1 MNVIQLLLFVSLI
14 LVLLLLSFFCSFIRN
29 HDLDHSEESSL
40 LPFDSEEKVRSSSC
54 K

>member
-14 LVLLLLSFFCSFIRN
+14 LVLMLLSFFFFFIRN

-40 LPFDSEEKVRSSSC
+40 LPLDSEEHVRRSSC